1 MPGFIEF
8 EVTCPKCN
16 KNTGTLDVGYTYEDF
31 NCNNKECNYNHSV
44 SFNDK
49 VEKQMGDTK

>member
-44 SFNDK
+44 SFNNK
-49 VEKQMGDTK
+49 VEKQIEDIK